1 MASFRIR
8 LIGDGV
14 TDYIELFRQLRK
26 RGYGGFVN
34 VEVSAQI
41 YRKPDYE
48 RIPTLKLCYQR
59 MAAAFDKAGL
69 PRP

>member
-34 VEVSAQI
+34 VEVTV
-41 YRKPDYE
+41 RKFTE
-48 RIPTLKLCYQR
+48 SRTTN
-59 MAAAFDKAGL
+59 AF
-69 PRP
+69 PH

>member
-1 MASFRIR
+1 M
-8 LIGDGV
+8 
-14 TDYIELFRQLRK
+14 TDYIEPFRQLRK

-41 YRKPDYE
+41 HRMPDYE
-48 RIPTLKLCYQR
+48 RIPTPKLRYQL
-59 MAAAFDKAGL
+59 MAAVFDRAGL